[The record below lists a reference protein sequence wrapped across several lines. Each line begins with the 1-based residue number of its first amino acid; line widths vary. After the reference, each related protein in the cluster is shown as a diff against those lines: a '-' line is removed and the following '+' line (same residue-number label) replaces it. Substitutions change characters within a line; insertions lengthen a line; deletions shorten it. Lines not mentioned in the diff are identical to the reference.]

1 MIHGRLTMRARV
13 ERPVSPGRDD
23 WGGPLAPVMQL
34 VDEAMA
40 CFVWSRM
47 SREVIDGSK
56 TALIEDLRIM
66 VGREADLAEGDELAQ
81 VTDRAGALLI
91 PGRLRIEGPVQHK
104 HSHQEAGLR
113 RIG

>member
-1 MIHGRLTMRARV
+1 MIAGRLTMRARV
-13 ERPVSPGRDD
+13 ERPVSPGADD
-23 WGGPLAPVMQL
+23 WGGPNAPVMLL

-66 VGREADLAEGDELAQ
+66 VALESDLAEGDELVE
-81 VTDRAGALLI
+81 VTDRAGAVLI
-91 PGRLRIEGPVQHK
+91 PGRLRVEGPVQHK
-104 HSHQEAGLR
+104 HSHREAALR